1 MLKASFLSYAPFISI
16 FHLKAYQK
24 FYYLATFLYVDKYL
38 WQFDDVI
45 GLNLIAIWRHIFS
58 IVFMA

>member
-1 MLKASFLSYAPFISI
+1 MLKASFLSYAPFIFISFEKLSNI
-16 FHLKAYQK
+16 LLFGNV
-24 FYYLATFLYVDKYL
+24 LYVDKYL